1 MYYFKYFRNDTNFD
15 KSIRYNELYFA
26 ANNSLNDPMDL
37 SFNPVFW
44 DNIELWKQFIGRR
57 DNGLVV
63 LMDYISQPNNNEFYH
78 SINNLFRG
86 KDLNQVIDKSNLL
99 LENLKDLIRSNDLA
113 TGTDIESAAKM
124 LIDKFIQ
131 IKRNNNFLSVSFSRD
146 PFNYLMWSHY
156 ANGFKGCILIY
167 EFEKNKSKLKKHIL
181 GDEYNDVT
189 MKNVNYSNTTT
200 HPDLWKLISENIIDN
215 NSYFFTKNRHWK
227 YEKESRLVLLSS
239 TPSNGEILHHDSSL
253 VKGVIFG
260 TRRDNKFKTH
270 TIEALKENRRYSGK
284 EDFLSFDTLL
294 NKKNEIEI
302 ASGTKHTINNI
313 FDSQMKDDEITY
325 WNSKLSAKKKKAST
339 I

>member
-1 MYYFKYFRNDTNFD
+1 
-15 KSIRYNELYFA
+15 
-26 ANNSLNDPMDL
+26 
-37 SFNPVFW
+37 
-44 DNIELWKQFIGRR
+44 
-57 DNGLVV
+57 
-63 LMDYISQPNNNEFYH
+63 
-78 SINNLFRG
+78 
-86 KDLNQVIDKSNLL
+86 
-99 LENLKDLIRSNDLA
+99 
-113 TGTDIESAAKM
+113 
-124 LIDKFIQ
+124 
-131 IKRNNNFLSVSFSRD
+131 
-146 PFNYLMWSHY
+146 
-156 ANGFKGCILIY
+156 
-167 EFEKNKSKLKKHIL
+167 
-181 GDEYNDVT
+181 